1 MQAVNKDLVTSA
13 KAEKTSKNNVKLVSQ
28 LKYPIKGMNRLGF
41 HSNVV
46 AVKEKIMKFFSGF
59 RPSNFFMKN
68 SASWPYP

>member
-1 MQAVNKDLVTSA
+1 MTSA

-46 AVKEKIMKFFSGF
+46 AVKEKIMKFFSGGLESKT
-59 RPSNFFMKN
+59 PKVMKQK
-68 SASWPYP
+68 SKRILVLE